1 MRHFPESALIMF
13 ISALLVLAGC
23 GGDKPPTVTSDGA
36 EAGGTVLPVNPQ
48 SFHIILEAEE
58 VAGVS
63 PPAYIANE
71 TEVSKGKCIRIPLR
85 DKGKEPEVPV
95 VEFKIDVTVPVGRK
109 VHFWFRTYWTGSCSN
124 SILLR
129 VPGLPEQIVG
139 EDGTYNHWHWVKGPS
154 LKLPQGKQTITI
166 KQREDDIGLD
176 QIIVTSNAAFV
187 PVDIEEE
194 L

>member
-1 MRHFPESALIMF
+1 MF
-13 ISALLVLAGC
+13 ISALLMLAGC
-23 GGDKPPTVTSDGA
+23 GGDKPSTVTSDGA
-36 EAGGTVLPVNPQ
+36 EAGGIVSPVNPQ

-58 VAGVS
+58 VTGVS
-63 PPAYIANE
+63 PPAYIADE

-85 DKGKEPEVPV
+85 DKGKEPEAPV
-95 VEFKIDVTVPVGRK
+95 VELKIDVTVPVERE

-166 KQREDDIGLD
+166 KQREDDIGID
-176 QIIVTSNAAFV
+176 QIVVTSNAAFV